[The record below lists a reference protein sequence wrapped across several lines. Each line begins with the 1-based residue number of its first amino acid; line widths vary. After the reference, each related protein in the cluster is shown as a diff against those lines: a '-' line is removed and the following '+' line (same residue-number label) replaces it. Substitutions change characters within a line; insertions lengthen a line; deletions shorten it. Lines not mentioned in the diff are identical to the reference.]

1 MASKPFGPMRVVDWI
16 RRHLDLELGL
26 ATISAADISD
36 ALSLKRSSDLEA
48 CHDARMRMGFIR
60 YESRHG
66 RDARYMDRALLAL
79 EDYKRTGN
87 REFLVDAANYVELEW
102 IHPQLENTFFE
113 AKDHE

>member
-1 MASKPFGPMRVVDWI
+1 
-16 RRHLDLELGL
+16 
-26 ATISAADISD
+26 
-36 ALSLKRSSDLEA
+36 
-48 CHDARMRMGFIR
+48 
-60 YESRHG
+60 
-66 RDARYMDRALLAL
+66 MDRALLAL